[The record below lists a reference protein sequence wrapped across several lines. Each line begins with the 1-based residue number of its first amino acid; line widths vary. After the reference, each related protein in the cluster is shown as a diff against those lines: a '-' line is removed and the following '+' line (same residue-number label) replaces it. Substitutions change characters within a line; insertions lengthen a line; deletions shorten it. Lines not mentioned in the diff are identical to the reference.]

1 MRFPRGA
8 ALTGRRPSGNIHPSK
23 VLDKYEENVSAEQQK
38 TQENA
43 RFSSPHE
50 DQRRPGN
57 HQGQKAQGSK
67 ARFCLMNE
75 RLAPLERIR
84 RKSDFASLYRDGG
97 RLRGRY
103 FHLVFRRNEL
113 GHSRLAVVAGRKV
126 GSAVVRNRVKRR
138 LRELFRR
145 HKELLREPTDLIVI
159 ARPESGDAPWAEF
172 REAYFSSLTTI
183 FRKRISS

>member
-1 MRFPRGA
+1 
-8 ALTGRRPSGNIHPSK
+8 
-23 VLDKYEENVSAEQQK
+23 
-38 TQENA
+38 
-43 RFSSPHE
+43 
-50 DQRRPGN
+50 
-57 HQGQKAQGSK
+57 
-67 ARFCLMNE
+67 MNE
-75 RLAPLERIR
+75 RLTPPERIR

-97 RLRGRY
+97 RIRGRY

-113 GHSRLAVVAGRKV
+113 GHSRLAVVASRKV

-159 ARPESGDAPWAEF
+159 ARQESGDAPWAEF